1 MFENELPPRIPS
13 RILSAAIYGEYETH
27 FVKVDD
33 KRWYSIARA
42 TRLQQIDRYGQTNER
57 KLPPGEGD
65 GFLWRLCSI
74 SKYEERD
81 GGVYLE
87 LEAITLSRDIPQAA
101 RWVVQPIASHIASK
115 SMVTTLRQT
124 REAVLLKL
132 RSTTA
137 ARQRRNAA
145 GGY

>member
-1 MFENELPPRIPS
+1 M
-13 RILSAAIYGEYETH
+13 
-27 FVKVDD
+27 KVDY

-42 TRLQQIDRYGQTNER
+42 TRLQQIDRYGQTNQR
-57 KLPPGEGD
+57 KRPPGEGD
-65 GFLWRLCSI
+65 GFLCAWCSI

-101 RWVVQPIASHIASK
+101 RWVVQPIASDIASK

-124 REAVLLKL
+124 REAVLLRL